1 MAGGCGYVSGFLPLF
16 KKRVDYG
23 KEKPEWKKFFIN
35 LDQYISAAIFIVI
48 MALLFLQV
56 VSRYLFHHSFTWTE
70 ELSVLLFV
78 WMTYMG
84 VSSAVTY
91 RKNLRIDALLDVVPF
106 RVKKALLI
114 ISDLIFI
121 AFNIYL
127 IFPFLRLIES
137 IGTSRTAILGIPK
150 AITYWLIPFI
160 LVITS
165 IKLLIDIHKLVHED
179 EKRLGT
185 SRPSIDLEAMERE
198 YMERKTK
205 KEA

>member
-16 KKRVDYG
+16 KKG
-23 KEKPEWKKFFIN
+23 LTMEKKKPEWKKFFIN

-48 MALLFLQV
+48 MALLLLQV